1 MELDIYR
8 KDGTV
13 KLTVSPDT
21 SSTISEEVMGENV
34 VSVGFTH
41 YSYIVLHVN
50 DYITIDHI
58 KYKIKSEYR
67 PKQKNKQK
75 YEYNVKFYA
84 PIHDA
89 ENILMLFTDNNDIT
103 TEFSYDG
110 DPRAHVQ
117 LWVDNMN
124 RVAGENIWRIGTVIS
139 GENKSIDYRN
149 VFCWD
154 AAFGSNGIAAA
165 YDTEMWA
172 DGNYINLCKA
182 ERGERIELGYL
193 NGLTELY
200 QEENGEIGF
209 FTRLYPLGSTRNIN
223 ASKYGSS
230 RLQLPDGSKY
240 VDKNADQY
248 GIIEHYEETAF
259 AEIFPQYTGTVS
271 SVRTEK
277 KTNEEGREYTIY
289 YIKDDGLEFN
299 PADYEIPGLN
309 KKISFQ
315 TGELAGRGTDG
326 SFDVNWLEES
336 SEWEIINIY
345 PDDSTQLPGGVIIPN
360 IGDRY
365 IPWNISLPDEY
376 TRTAEQAFLAAVDNY
391 LEENT
396 FDPNKYN
403 GNTDRNYIEKNGLSI
418 TIGQNVRLLSDEYF
432 SEQNGYKD
440 TRITKVVRKLNDL
453 FEATITCADK
463 IGESW
468 KASVDNSLS
477 DLQYQITQSVEQT
490 IIDIIKT
497 GESKTPSDNNVFS
510 ALKALVTFLCKDKP
524 DETKFLLKLL
534 GGVITDNI
542 QSQNFTSGPFGTGF
556 IVKRDPVTG
565 KSYIEADEIYIR
577 LKAYFDS
584 LEIKHLAHVGGR
596 IVLSPAS
603 MECNRVETISGE
615 SESLFDSAGSQL
627 FDSSNNTLNAVSVG
641 GEKVY
646 RCYFNNTDGEK
657 DIVNEF
663 AIDDLAQCREFNV
676 KTNISQ
682 SVNNQYY
689 WRRVVGVGD
698 NYIDLS
704 IDDCDKGSMIPKA
717 GDTIVTIGNK
727 TDENRQHVVF
737 LSSYDNDAPC
747 FKLYSGINS
756 YSMLNK
762 EVTVISP
769 NVDKNVFTGKVVIKP
784 GSEGF
789 GNLTDAPDMGLIESE
804 IQEAKDN
811 AQAAKDAVTEASGDV
826 NDLKDYVNGAFS
838 DGIISEA
845 EAKAIEKYINIVN
858 NTSQSA
864 DKAYNE
870 LYNNSYLEGSAKVS
884 LNNSYYLLKS
894 TIAALINAI
903 ETAIADGKTTQGEK
917 QAVDTAYENF
927 NQAYSNFIR
936 ATEAANKSIQDK
948 LKGYSDNAQMA
959 ADEAKNN
966 ASQAMEDV
974 LDAKKAVENLN
985 VYIDGAF
992 SDGIISEAETKAIE
1006 KYINIVTQT
1015 KKECDATYEKLYVN
1029 VYLTGTAKSNLYSK
1043 KNAFNTATS
1052 NLITAIQSA
1061 IADGKT
1067 TTSEKNNVDSKYT
1080 AFNTAYAN
1088 LATAIEDANK
1098 AIQDKIKQEAINNA
1112 TDNAI
1117 SEIGKASE
1125 QEMNTIAQKLGYSNY
1140 QALEDSAKRGES
1152 IIQGGMLNTK
1162 LINAELIVTSAL
1174 IAQAIMTNSLNVN
1187 DNFIIN
1193 SDGSVKMKGQMSSGS
1208 ELSKIEIAN
1217 GYLRLLRKDD
1227 GILPG
1232 YVDEAI
1238 RLSINKETGLPELS
1252 MNDFAN
1258 RMVTISPLGVTFHQV
1273 GGTDSLTIDPELIGG
1288 GVLKK
1293 RTDGT
1298 LYITDAETEQ
1308 VSYKIN
1314 VSEGGYTSPTEGTH
1328 YVNKGSVVWLY
1339 AYPNDGYQFD
1349 RWSDGGSQNHQ
1360 VVIQSSG
1367 QSYTAYF
1374 TKIVA
1379 QQITVTLK
1387 ASPSNGGT
1395 VNGGGTY
1402 DKGTKRTITATPNS
1416 GYRFVRWSDGGA
1428 QSHSVTWDS
1437 NKTITAYFEA
1447 YSVTGDEIFKG
1458 TDLKDDTYWSVY
1470 GGATVFVAGNVAFLT
1485 YTGDSSGEQYV
1496 AFNKGYLGSKLEQ
1509 GHKYR
1514 LSMTVKSNKAEDIA
1528 MAALFGSEFDMNKAL
1543 SEDGIIFGE
1552 YNGGIINNVQKNIS
1566 FEFTA
1571 DRDSTTSDGLLIA
1584 MPSACT
1590 IYITEIS
1597 LKEV

>member
-154 AAFGSNGIAAA
+154 AAFGSNGIAVA

-277 KTNEEGREYTIY
+277 KTNEDGREYTIY

-299 PADYEIPGLN
+299 PTDYEIPGLN

-510 ALKALVTFLCKDKP
+510 ALVSLAKFHRKDKADSNPFLQKFLKGIEIGDFVSGLLGTGGAIRVDENGNSLAEFDYLTIRKVATFIELLIQEMKYVGGAFIVSPAGAKISKVEETDDAYRCFFEQKDGDRTINNQFTVGTLARRQTYNLTEQAYYWRLVTNVGENWIDLSKTNCDSNSTTPLPGDEIVGLGHLTDKKRQGAIIISAFGDDAPSIKYYQGIDSFSLVGKEINADYYDPTTGRFKSVTYGDKYIGAP
-524 DETKFLLKLL
+524 DRTSFFEYIDGKGLKVKGAVEILPGSVGASNFQDLPEEIYKAVKIGSENLLKNTSFAGDYESLTLTSQTKLNSKTDLYSPRLNNWTGSATVVEDSNAVSGYSVALGSISQNINLIQGEIYVVSYKAKGNSIQIECGTNTIKQQLTSEYKRYSHVFTNNNATSFTVSGSASLCDLKLERGTIATDWCPSVQDPDQVKDGFKHLWYLQEALQGSTKMIGGLTLTSMIQLGKWTDGILEKITAGVSGIYNNDNDVAFWSGGTFESAIKVVNMIINGETPSDEEWKSLAKFIATHGGDIIIRGYIYAL
-534 GGVITDNI
+534 GGVFRGTVFAENGEFNGKITTAKNGQRIEIDPETQSLVMYNENDN
-542 QSQNFTSGPFGTGF
+542 
-556 IVKRDPVTG
+556 KC
-565 KSYIEADEIYIR
+565 
-577 LKAYFDS
+577 
-584 LEIKHLAHVGGR
+584 LELTWQEGVGGLNVSSLNLKEYDNTGS
-596 IVLSPAS
+596 IVFQTVLSGRLITMYDKSSGSNILMQPDQFRMS
-603 MECNRVETISGE
+603 KGNMYTSINNNTISIKDG
-615 SESLFDSAGSQL
+615 DSTRVLLASAEVLG
-627 FDSSNNTLNAVSVG
+627 D
-641 GEKVY
+641 
-646 RCYFNNTDGEK
+646 
-657 DIVNEF
+657 DIT
-663 AIDDLAQCREFNV
+663 
-676 KTNISQ
+676 KTED
-682 SVNNQYY
+682 VL
-689 WRRVVGVGD
+689 
-698 NYIDLS
+698 LS
-704 IDDCDKGSMIPKA
+704 
-717 GDTIVTIGNK
+717 
-727 TDENRQHVVF
+727 TDENGFDTYMRFV
-737 LSSYDNDAPC
+737 
-747 FKLYSGINS
+747 SGLF
-756 YSMLNK
+756 M
-762 EVTVISP
+762 
-769 NVDKNVFTGKVVIKP
+769 
-784 GSEGF
+784 
-789 GNLTDAPDMGLIESE
+789 
-804 IQEAKDN
+804 
-811 AQAAKDAVTEASGDV
+811 
-826 NDLKDYVNGAFS
+826 
-838 DGIISEA
+838 
-845 EAKAIEKYINIVN
+845 
-858 NTSQSA
+858 
-864 DKAYNE
+864 
-870 LYNNSYLEGSAKVS
+870 
-884 LNNSYYLLKS
+884 
-894 TIAALINAI
+894 
-903 ETAIADGKTTQGEK
+903 
-917 QAVDTAYENF
+917 
-927 NQAYSNFIR
+927 
-936 ATEAANKSIQDK
+936 
-948 LKGYSDNAQMA
+948 
-959 ADEAKNN
+959 
-966 ASQAMEDV
+966 
-974 LDAKKAVENLN
+974 
-985 VYIDGAF
+985 
-992 SDGIISEAETKAIE
+992 
-1006 KYINIVTQT
+1006 
-1015 KKECDATYEKLYVN
+1015 
-1029 VYLTGTAKSNLYSK
+1029 
-1043 KNAFNTATS
+1043 
-1052 NLITAIQSA
+1052 
-1061 IADGKT
+1061 
-1067 TTSEKNNVDSKYT
+1067 
-1080 AFNTAYAN
+1080 
-1088 LATAIEDANK
+1088 
-1098 AIQDKIKQEAINNA
+1098 
-1112 TDNAI
+1112 
-1117 SEIGKASE
+1117 
-1125 QEMNTIAQKLGYSNY
+1125 
-1140 QALEDSAKRGES
+1140 
-1152 IIQGGMLNTK
+1152 
-1162 LINAELIVTSAL
+1162 
-1174 IAQAIMTNSLNVN
+1174 
-1187 DNFIIN
+1187 
-1193 SDGSVKMKGQMSSGS
+1193 
-1208 ELSKIEIAN
+1208 
-1217 GYLRLLRKDD
+1217 
-1227 GILPG
+1227 
-1232 YVDEAI
+1232 
-1238 RLSINKETGLPELS
+1238 
-1252 MNDFAN
+1252 
-1258 RMVTISPLGVTFHQV
+1258 
-1273 GGTDSLTIDPELIGG
+1273 
-1288 GVLKK
+1288 
-1293 RTDGT
+1293 
-1298 LYITDAETEQ
+1298 
-1308 VSYKIN
+1308 
-1314 VSEGGYTSPTEGTH
+1314 
-1328 YVNKGSVVWLY
+1328 
-1339 AYPNDGYQFD
+1339 
-1349 RWSDGGSQNHQ
+1349 
-1360 VVIQSSG
+1360 
-1367 QSYTAYF
+1367 
-1374 TKIVA
+1374 
-1379 QQITVTLK
+1379 
-1387 ASPSNGGT
+1387 
-1395 VNGGGTY
+1395 GTY
-1402 DKGTKRTITATPNS
+1402 IK
-1416 GYRFVRWSDGGA
+1416 
-1428 QSHSVTWDS
+1428 
-1437 NKTITAYFEA
+1437 
-1447 YSVTGDEIFKG
+1447 
-1458 TDLKDDTYWSVY
+1458 
-1470 GGATVFVAGNVAFLT
+1470 
-1485 YTGDSSGEQYV
+1485 
-1496 AFNKGYLGSKLEQ
+1496 
-1509 GHKYR
+1509 
-1514 LSMTVKSNKAEDIA
+1514 
-1528 MAALFGSEFDMNKAL
+1528 
-1543 SEDGIIFGE
+1543 
-1552 YNGGIINNVQKNIS
+1552 
-1566 FEFTA
+1566 
-1571 DRDSTTSDGLLIA
+1571 
-1584 MPSACT
+1584 
-1590 IYITEIS
+1590 
-1597 LKEV
+1597 

>member
-1 MELDIYR
+1 MSTEDITHENNTPQTQNDSLTLNTEFENIVPWNGANDRGRDVRLKWERNFEKIKNNFLEILKLLGEGGFDDKYLR
-8 KDGTV
+8 KDQED
-13 KLTVSPDT
+13 K
-21 SSTISEEVMGENV
+21 
-34 VSVGFTH
+34 
-41 YSYIVLHVN
+41 
-50 DYITIDHI
+50 
-58 KYKIKSEYR
+58 
-67 PKQKNKQK
+67 
-75 YEYNVKFYA
+75 
-84 PIHDA
+84 
-89 ENILMLFTDNNDIT
+89 TD
-103 TEFSYDG
+103 
-110 DPRAHVQ
+110 
-117 LWVDNMN
+117 
-124 RVAGENIWRIGTVIS
+124 
-139 GENKSIDYRN
+139 
-149 VFCWD
+149 
-154 AAFGSNGIAAA
+154 
-165 YDTEMWA
+165 
-172 DGNYINLCKA
+172 
-182 ERGERIELGYL
+182 
-193 NGLTELY
+193 
-200 QEENGEIGF
+200 
-209 FTRLYPLGSTRNIN
+209 
-223 ASKYGSS
+223 
-230 RLQLPDGSKY
+230 
-240 VDKNADQY
+240 
-248 GIIEHYEETAF
+248 
-259 AEIFPQYTGTVS
+259 
-271 SVRTEK
+271 
-277 KTNEEGREYTIY
+277 
-289 YIKDDGLEFN
+289 
-299 PADYEIPGLN
+299 
-309 KKISFQ
+309 
-315 TGELAGRGTDG
+315 
-326 SFDVNWLEES
+326 
-336 SEWEIINIY
+336 
-345 PDDSTQLPGGVIIPN
+345 
-360 IGDRY
+360 
-365 IPWNISLPDEY
+365 
-376 TRTAEQAFLAAVDNY
+376 
-391 LEENT
+391 
-396 FDPNKYN
+396 
-403 GNTDRNYIEKNGLSI
+403 
-418 TIGQNVRLLSDEYF
+418 
-432 SEQNGYKD
+432 
-440 TRITKVVRKLNDL
+440 
-453 FEATITCADK
+453 
-463 IGESW
+463 
-468 KASVDNSLS
+468 
-477 DLQYQITQSVEQT
+477 
-490 IIDIIKT
+490 
-497 GESKTPSDNNVFS
+497 
-510 ALKALVTFLCKDKP
+510 
-524 DETKFLLKLL
+524 FLLRLL
-534 GGVITDNI
+534 GGVISDNI

-627 FDSSNNTLNAVSVG
+627 YDSSNNTLNAVSVG

-682 SVNNQYY
+682 SVSNQYY

-737 LSSYDNDAPC
+737 LSSYDDDAPC
-747 FKLYSGINS
+747 LKLYSGINS

-769 NVDKNVFTGKVVIKP
+769 NADKNVFTGKVVIKP

-789 GNLTDAPDMGLIESE
+789 GNLTDAPDMELIESE
-804 IQEAKDN
+804 IQEAKDD
-811 AQAAKDAVTEASGDV
+811 AQAAKDAVIEAFGDV

-917 QAVDTAYENF
+917 QAVDTAYEGF
-927 NQAYSNFIR
+927 NQAYSDFIKS
-936 ATEAANKSIQDK
+936 TEAANKSIQDK

-959 ADEAKNN
+959 ADEANNN

-974 LDAKKAVENLN
+974 LDAKEAVKNLN
-985 VYIDGAF
+985 DYVDGAF
-992 SDGIISEAETKAIE
+992 SDGIISEAEAKAIE

-1098 AIQDKIKQEAINNA
+1098 AIQDKIKQEAVNDA

-1117 SEIGKASE
+1117 SEIGRVSE
-1125 QEMNTIAQKLGYSNY
+1125 QDKNTISQKLGYADY
-1140 QALEDSAKRGES
+1140 KALEDSAQRGET

-1193 SDGSVKMKGQMSSGS
+1193 SDGSVKMKGQMSSES

-1252 MNDFAN
+1252 MNDRTN

-1308 VSYKIN
+1308 VSYKIS

-1328 YVNKGSVVWLY
+1328 YANKGSVVWLY

-1458 TDLKDDTYWSVY
+1458 TDLKDNTYWNVY
-1470 GGATVFVAGNVAFLT
+1470 GGATVLVAGSIAFLT
-1485 YTGDSSGEQYV
+1485 YTGVSSGEQYV

-1528 MAALFGSEFDMNKAL
+1528 MAALFGPEFDMNKAV

>member
-103 TEFSYDG
+103 TEFTYDG

-200 QEENGEIGF
+200 QEENGEIEF

-230 RLQLPDGSKY
+230 RLQLPDDSKY

-299 PADYEIPGLN
+299 PTDEIPGLN

-627 FDSSNNTLNAVSVG
+627 YDSSNNTLNAVSVG

-682 SVNNQYY
+682 SVSNQYY

-737 LSSYDNDAPC
+737 LSSYDDDAPC
-747 FKLYSGINS
+747 LKLYSGINS

-769 NVDKNVFTGKVVIKP
+769 NADKNVFTGKVVIKP

-789 GNLTDAPDMGLIESE
+789 GNLTDAPDMELIESE
-804 IQEAKDN
+804 IQEAKDD
-811 AQAAKDAVTEASGDV
+811 AQAAKGAVAEAFGDV

-870 LYNNSYLEGSAKVS
+870 LFNNSYLEGSAKVS

-917 QAVDTAYENF
+917 QAVDTAYEGF
-927 NQAYSNFIR
+927 NQAYSDFIKS
-936 ATEAANKSIQDK
+936 TEAANKSIQDK

-959 ADEAKNN
+959 ADEANNN

-974 LDAKKAVENLN
+974 LDAKEAVKNLN
-985 VYIDGAF
+985 DYVDGAF
-992 SDGIISEAETKAIE
+992 SDGIISEAEAKAIE

-1125 QEMNTIAQKLGYSNY
+1125 QDMNTIAQKLGYSNY

-1152 IIQGGMLNTK
+1152 IIQGGMLNIK
-1162 LINAELIVTSAL
+1162 LINAELIITAAL

-1187 DNFIIN
+1187 NTLYLN
-1193 SDGSVKMKGQMSSGS
+1193 SDGSIKSKSGYS
-1208 ELSKIEIAN
+1208 ALEIAKSC
-1217 GYLRLLRKDD
+1217 LRIFENINFEEQIRLA
-1227 GILPG
+1227 
-1232 YVDEAI
+1232 VDEV
-1238 RLSINKETGLPELS
+1238 TGRPELA
-1252 MNDFAN
+1252 FG
-1258 RMVTISPLGVTFHQV
+1258 RYV
-1273 GGTDSLTIDPELIGG
+1273 GGSAGIYRGDSFALGTKSGRELVFDANKIGAGTIYVKE
-1288 GVLKK
+1288 
-1293 RTDGT
+1293 DGT
-1298 LYITDAETEQ
+1298 LALLAD
-1308 VSYKIN
+1308 
-1314 VSEGGYTSPTEGTH
+1314 GYTELVNITINASPSNGGTTFPSGTLQLPQ
-1328 YVNKGSVVWLY
+1328 GSLY
-1339 AYPNDGYQFD
+1339 QVRATPNSGYEFD
-1349 RWSDGGSQNHQ
+1349 RWSDGGSQSHT
-1360 VVIQSSG
+1360 ISISKDLKL
-1367 QSYTAYF
+1367 TAYF

-1458 TDLKDDTYWSVY
+1458 TDLKDNTYWNVY
-1470 GGATVFVAGNVAFLT
+1470 GGATVLVAGSIAFLT
-1485 YTGDSSGEQYV
+1485 YTGVSSGEQYV

-1528 MAALFGSEFDMNKAL
+1528 MAALFGPEFDMNKAV